1 MFATVVCLSVC
12 LSICLSV
19 CLSRKHIRSARQLF
33 DENVFV
39 GMTVATSCFAWQPRW
54 GTDGNQK
61 AYFFSLSLKVNLV
74 WRALKNN
81 TIRTPSN
88 VGSYS
93 VTNSNGATQRFSAEF
108 EFRKKRN
115 FLLLTGYEVH
125 TVSYGPS
132 FFSFDLWPKREARG
146 P

>member
-1 MFATVVCLSVC
+1 
-12 LSICLSV
+12 
-19 CLSRKHIRSARQLF
+19 
-33 DENVFV
+33 
-39 GMTVATSCFAWQPRW
+39 MTVATSCFTWWPRW

-93 VTNSNGATQRFSAEF
+93 VTNSTGANQRFSAEF
-108 EFRKKRN
+108 EFRTKEIPITNRVRGPHRKLRTEF
-115 FLLLTGYEVH
+115 FLLRFMAQARSPRAINRRGNTRIGNLQ
-125 TVSYGPS
+125 YG
-132 FFSFDLWPKREARG
+132 LRQRG
-146 P
+146 